1 MIIKL
6 RDTLVKRA
14 RSSSSHYRDIQEG
27 LCTAPV
33 KIGEKSVGWPIDEIK
48 ILNAARIAGLNK
60 QEIKNLVVDLHLKR
74 KAILAKMMEG

>member
-6 RDTLVKRA
+6 RDTLAKRA
-14 RSSSSHYRDIQEG
+14 RSSSSHYRDIQQG

-48 ILNAARIAGLNK
+48 ILNAARIAGLHK
-60 QEIKNLVVDLHLKR
+60 EEIKNLVKQLHTKR
-74 KAILAKMMEG
+74 KQMLAELLEA